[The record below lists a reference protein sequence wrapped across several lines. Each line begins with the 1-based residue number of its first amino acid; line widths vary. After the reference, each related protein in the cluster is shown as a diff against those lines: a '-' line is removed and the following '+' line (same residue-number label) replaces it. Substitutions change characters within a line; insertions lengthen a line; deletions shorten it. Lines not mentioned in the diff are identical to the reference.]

1 MKKTLL
7 QILNLIAFIATALIN
22 ILSTTIPLGYGDP
35 GELSDAIPNLFVP
48 AGLTFSIWG
57 IIYFFLALFSIYQM
71 RDIFKTEKVEMPFFD
86 KIGFLFIIS
95 SLANIT
101 WIFLWQYLF
110 VPWSLLAMIVLLITL
125 MLIYTRLNI
134 GKTKFSTT
142 EKLAV
147 QIPFSIYLGWITVA
161 TIANVTAVLVDT
173 LGVPSFGFAAEI
185 WTILVIIVAV
195 AITYIILFLRRD
207 VAYSLVIVWALLG
220 IYLKQSVLN
229 LTVANTALISLI
241 VVLLGIVLVGI
252 RWLRK

>member
-7 QILNLIAFIATALIN
+7 QVLNLIAFIATAVIN

-71 RDIFKTEKVEMPFFD
+71 RDIFKSEKVEMPFFD
-86 KIGFLFIIS
+86 RIGYIFVIS
-95 SLANIT
+95 SLANIS

-110 VPWSLLAMIVLLITL
+110 VPFSLIAMIILLISL
-125 MLIYTRLNI
+125 ILIYTRLNI
-134 GKTKFSTT
+134 GKSKFSTT
-142 EKLAV
+142 EKLAL

-173 LGVPSFGFAAEI
+173 FGVPSFGFIAEI

-220 IYLKQSVLN
+220 IYLKQSALN
-229 LTVANTALISLI
+229 LTVATTALTALIAVLI
-241 VVLLGIVLVGI
+241 GIIAVGI
-252 RWLRK
+252 RWQKR

>member
-1 MKKTLL
+1 V
-7 QILNLIAFIATALIN
+7 LNLIAFIATAIIN

-35 GELSDAIPNLFVP
+35 GELSDLIPNLFVP

-57 IIYFFLALFSIYQM
+57 AIYFFLALFSIYQM
-71 RDIFKTEKVEMPFFD
+71 RDIFKSEKVEMPFFD
-86 KIGFLFIIS
+86 KIGILFIIS
-95 SLANIT
+95 SLANIS

-125 MLIYTRLNI
+125 ILIYTRLNI

-142 EKLAV
+142 EKLTV

-173 LGVPSFGFAAEI
+173 LGVPSFGTAAEI
-185 WTILVIIVAV
+185 WTILVIVVAV

-220 IYLKQSVLN
+220 IYIKQSVLN
-229 LTVANTALISLI
+229 LTVATTALIALI
-241 VVLLGIVLVGI
+241 VVLVGIILVGI
-252 RWLRK
+252 KWLKK